1 MQTFV
6 NIFSLLGS
14 LGLFLYG
21 MKIMSEGLEK
31 FAGDRLRN
39 ILAAMTKNRVMGVL
53 TGISVTALIQS
64 SSATTVMVISFVNA
78 GLMTLTQ
85 AIGVIMGANV
95 GTTVTAWIISAIGFK
110 VNIAAFALPL
120 LAIGIPL
127 VFSGNS
133 QRKSIGE
140 FVFGF
145 SFLFMGLSFLQESAE
160 NLQVGNAVALM
171 LAKVADGGFFTII
184 LFVIVGALVTMLVQ
198 ASAATMAIT
207 LMLFDMN
214 IPGFGLE
221 QAAALAMGQN
231 IGTTITAF
239 IASLTGNTQARR
251 AALAH
256 MFFNVFGVIIVLF
269 IFYPFCDAI
278 TWFVSNVLGTP
289 DNDMFK
295 LSAFHTAFNVFN
307 TLILIWFVKQIEQ
320 FVCKV
325 LPQKEEKEEPR
336 LRFITGGL
344 LSTAELS
351 IIQARNEIGVMAER
365 CCRMTD
371 MVRKALSAKKDNEFE
386 NLYNRIEH
394 YEQITD
400 NMETEIADY
409 LRKVSEGRLS
419 AYTKM
424 HIAQMLREVD
434 ELESVGDSMYHLART
449 LSRKRQH
456 EPSSFTDEQKAHMEE
471 MLNLTDKALSNMHSI
486 LLDNTSEPVDLKN
499 AYSMESQL
507 NDFRSKCRDENLEA
521 VNTGVYNYRLGTFYN
536 DFIGECERIGDYV
549 INVVQAENE
558 ARQPVE

>member
-85 AIGVIMGANV
+85 AIGMIMGANV

-256 MFFNVFGVIIVLF
+256 MFFNVFGVVIVLF

-336 LRFITGGL
+336 LRFISGGL

-456 EPSSFTDEQKAHMEE
+456 EPSPFTNEQKAHMEE
-471 MLNLTDKALSNMHSI
+471 MLNLTDKALGNMHSI
-486 LLDNTSEPVDLKN
+486 LLDNTSDPVDLKN
-499 AYSMESQL
+499 AYGMESQL

>member
-1 MQTFV
+1 METFV

-110 VNIAAFALPL
+110 VNVAAFALPL

-160 NLQVGNAVALM
+160 NLQVGNVVALM
-171 LAKVADGGFFTII
+171 LAKVADGGCFTII

-336 LRFITGGL
+336 LRFISGGL

-456 EPSSFTDEQKAHMEE
+456 EPSPFTNEQKAHMEE
-471 MLNLTDKALSNMHSI
+471 MLNLTDKALGNMHSI
-486 LLDNTSEPVDLKN
+486 LLDNTSDPVDLKN
-499 AYSMESQL
+499 AYGMESQL

>member
-1 MQTFV
+1 
-6 NIFSLLGS
+6 
-14 LGLFLYG
+14 
-21 MKIMSEGLEK
+21 MSEGLEK

-160 NLQVGNAVALM
+160 NLQVGNVVALM

-336 LRFITGGL
+336 LRFISGGL

-386 NLYNRIEH
+386 YLYNRIEH

-456 EPSSFTDEQKAHMEE
+456 EPSPFTNEQKAHMEE
-471 MLNLTDKALSNMHSI
+471 MLNLTDKALGNMHSI
-486 LLDNTSEPVDLKN
+486 LLDNTSDPVDLKN
-499 AYSMESQL
+499 AYGMESQL

>member
-160 NLQVGNAVALM
+160 NLQVGNVVALM

-371 MVRKALSAKKDNEFE
+371 MVRKALSAKKDNEFD

-456 EPSSFTDEQKAHMEE
+456 EPSPFTNEQKAHMEE
-471 MLNLTDKALSNMHSI
+471 MLNLTDKALGNMHSI

-499 AYSMESQL
+499 AYGMESQL

>member
-85 AIGVIMGANV
+85 AIGMIMGANV

-256 MFFNVFGVIIVLF
+256 MFFNVFGVVIVLF

-456 EPSSFTDEQKAHMEE
+456 EPSPFTNEQKAHMEE
-471 MLNLTDKALSNMHSI
+471 MLNLTDKALGNMHSI
-486 LLDNTSEPVDLKN
+486 LLDNTSDPVDLKN
-499 AYSMESQL
+499 AYGMESQL

>member
-1 MQTFV
+1 METFV

-110 VNIAAFALPL
+110 VNVAAFALPL

-160 NLQVGNAVALM
+160 NLQVGNVVALM

-239 IASLTGNTQARR
+239 IASITGNTQARR

-325 LPQKEEKEEPR
+325 LPQKEEKEKPR
-336 LRFITGGL
+336 LRFISGGL

-456 EPSSFTDEQKAHMEE
+456 EPSPFTNEQKAHMEE
-471 MLNLTDKALSNMHSI
+471 MLNLTDKALGNMHSI
-486 LLDNTSEPVDLKN
+486 LLDNTSDPVDLKN
-499 AYSMESQL
+499 AYGMESQL